1 MNAQESLAPQLPVPP
16 DQRRHVIVIGAGVV
30 GLSTALWLLRAGHAV
45 TVIDRDPPRAD
56 GNYEHA
62 ASFGNAAT
70 IAFGAC
76 LPVASPGVLASVPRM
91 LLDRRGPLSL
101 FWRDLPGLMP
111 WLIAFIRSSTPAEV
125 DRIIRVLGQ
134 LLRLSEA
141 GHAPLMQESGAE
153 SLFRRN
159 GCLYLYK
166 SAQKFAAAKNDI
178 DMRQREGVRME
189 ILDAD
194 AIRAAEPGLAPL
206 YHKGIRFSDTYFLD
220 NPHQYAL
227 GLARSVEARG
237 GRFISGEAVGV
248 SSFEPNV
255 GVRVNGDWLLADR
268 IVVAGGAWSKRLAAS
283 AGDKVLLDSERGYH
297 VNFPDDGGRLNAP
310 CCYPEHGFY
319 LTPLQEGLRAA
330 GTVELGGLGAPL
342 RPVRTSV
349 IAQVARELVPG
360 LGKPGREWLGF
371 RPSMPDSLPVV
382 GPSPKDPRIIY
393 AFGHGHIGLTL
404 AGITGRM
411 VSDLVSGQELP
422 MDISALRPTRF

>member
-1 MNAQESLAPQLPVPP
+1 MNAQESLSPQLPVSSG
-16 DQRRHVIVIGAGVV
+16 QRRHVLVIGAGAV
-30 GLSTALWLLRAGHAV
+30 GLSCALWLQRAGHTV
-45 TVIDRDPPRAD
+45 TVIDRSPPLPGAP
-56 GNYEHA
+56 YEQA
-62 ASFGNAAT
+62 ASFGNAGT

-91 LLDRRGPLSL
+91 LLDRRSPLSL
-101 FWRDLPGLMP
+101 FWRDLPALMP
-111 WLIAFIRSSTPAEV
+111 WLIAFVRSSTPAEV

-134 LLRLSEA
+134 LLRLAEA

-153 SLFRRN
+153 ALFRRH

-166 SAQKFAAAKNDI
+166 TPQKFAAARNDI
-178 DMRQREGVRME
+178 DLRQREGVRMD

-194 AIRAAEPGLAPL
+194 AIRAAEPGLAPV

-237 GRFISGEAVGV
+237 GAFVRGEAAGIRSSDAHVGV
-248 SSFEPNV
+248 S
-255 GVRVNGDWLLADR
+255 VNGEWLTADHV
-268 IVVAGGAWSKRLAAS
+268 VVAGGAWSKRLAVS

-297 VNFPDDGGRLNAP
+297 VNFPEDGAKLNAP

-319 LTPLQEGLRAA
+319 MTPLQEGLRAA
-330 GTVELGGLGAPL
+330 GTVELGGLGAPS
-342 RPVRTSV
+342 RPVRTAV
-349 IAQVARELVPG
+349 IAQLSRELVPG
-360 LGKPGREWLGF
+360 LGKTGREWLGF
-371 RPSMPDSLPVV
+371 RPSMPDSLPVI
-382 GPSPKDPRIIY
+382 GPSPQDPRILY

-411 VSDLVSGQELP
+411 VADLVSGQDLP